1 MNMTKIRAFL
11 EAQGIEYQE
20 RESSNGY
27 IEIMLER
34 DCIWVNGFGE
44 DMHYDKK
51 ISIYKN
57 NYGDYIIMEVVGY
70 NQSKKLFWGRK
81 QIHAIE
87 VLKRR
92 LEV

>member
-1 MNMTKIRAFL
+1 MNMTKIRTFL
-11 EAQGIEYQE
+11 KEQGIEYQE

-27 IEIMLER
+27 IEIMLEK

-44 DMHYDKK
+44 DMYYDKK

-57 NYGDYIIMEVVGY
+57 TYGDYIIMEKTGY
-70 NQSKKLFWGRK
+70 SETKKLFWGRK

-87 VLKRR
+87 VLRKR